1 MKMTCVN
8 LPRPLSSPSQPQLV
22 RGIGRWSLAALV
34 INSVVGA
41 GIFGLPSIIARLLGS
56 QSVFAHVL
64 AAVGNGLIMGCF
76 AELASRFSTAGGPYL
91 YAREG
96 LGRFAGIQIG
106 WMSWLVRVTAVAAAA
121 NLFTI
126 YLAEFWPAV
135 QQPLLQAAVLAVLLG
150 FLAAVNYRGVRSGT
164 NVSNFF
170 TIAKL
175 LPLGIFLVAGAAF
188 VLLRHPTAPPIA
200 TSATSRQWVEA
211 VVLLVFAY
219 GGFDGAMLPLG
230 EAKNPRKDA
239 PFALFTAMAA
249 VFIVYA
255 GVQLIVLKV
264 LPDPVASTRPLADAA
279 RVFLGTS
286 GGVLMALGALVS
298 VYGYLSANM
307 LNAPRLTFALGERR
321 DFPPFFAWL
330 HPRFHTPYISILA
343 FVALVWLLAVV
354 ADFRWNA
361 LLSGVARLFTYGS
374 ACVSLIVL
382 RRRQTEPALFRLPAG
397 DFLASLGLIFCL
409 ALMLRM
415 GRAEAAIILTTF
427 LIALVNWWWAQKTEK
442 KQVET
447 L

>member
-1 MKMTCVN
+1 
-8 LPRPLSSPSQPQLV
+8 LSSPSQPELV
-22 RGIGRWSLAALV
+22 RAIGRWSLAALV

-41 GIFGLPSIIARLLGS
+41 GIFGLPSIIAGLLGS
-56 QSVFAHVL
+56 RSVFAYAV
-64 AAVGNGLIMGCF
+64 AAVGNGVIMACF
-76 AELASRFSTAGGPYL
+76 AELASRFSVAGGAYL

-106 WMSWLVRVTAVAAAA
+106 WMTWLVRITAVAAGA

-126 YLAEFWPAV
+126 YLGELWPGV
-135 QQPLLQAAVLAVLLG
+135 QKPLLRAAVLALLLG

-188 VLLRHPTAPPIA
+188 VLLRHPTTPALATAA
-200 TSATSRQWVEA
+200 TSAQWVEA
-211 VVLLVFAY
+211 VLLLVFAY
-219 GGFDGAMLPLG
+219 GGYDGAMLPLG

-239 PFALFTAMAA
+239 PFALFTAMVA
-249 VFIVYA
+249 VFIIYA

-264 LPDPVASTRPLADAA
+264 LPNPAASARPLADAA
-279 RVFLGTS
+279 RVFLGAS
-286 GGVLMALGALVS
+286 GGVLMALGALIS

-330 HPRFHTPYISILA
+330 HPRFQTPYISILV

-361 LLSGVARLFTYGS
+361 LLSGITRLFTYGS
-374 ACVSLIVL
+374 ACIALIVL
-382 RRRQTEPALFRLPAG
+382 RRRRAERLVFRLPAG
-397 DFLASLGLIFCL
+397 NFFAVVGLIFCM
-409 ALMLRM
+409 ALMTRM
-415 GRAEAAIILTTF
+415 GRAEVAIVGATI
-427 LIALVNWWWAQKTEK
+427 LIAAVNWLWARRAQARRLEA
-442 KQVET
+442 
-447 L
+447 